1 MRIMLDTNVL
11 ISVFIFKSMSLE
23 QLLNTI
29 CLRHTLVLSS
39 YVIGELYEVIE
50 RKFPG
55 KTELLDV
62 FLSRIPYELEH
73 TPHNIPDHN
82 LFTIRDNQDEKVL
95 YSAITADVEIL
106 ITGDKDFMD
115 VDIEK
120 PVILTPA
127 QFLERY

>member
-1 MRIMLDTNVL
+1 MLDTNIL
-11 ISVFIFKSMSLE
+11 ISIFIFKSKNLE
-23 QLLNTI
+23 QLLITV

-39 YVIGELYEVIE
+39 YIIGELYEVIE

-55 KTELLDV
+55 KAGLLDV

-73 TPHNIPDHN
+73 TPQNIPDHN

-95 YSAITADVEIL
+95 YSAITADVDIL

-120 PVILTPA
+120 PEILTPA
-127 QFLERY
+127 QFLEKY